1 MMRLLS
7 GIGAWVRQW
16 LADVGHAALL
26 FLRLLWLGPACL
38 RRFGLVRDQMHF

>member
-1 MMRLLS
+1 MMRLLA

-26 FLRLLWLGPACL
+26 FCACCGWVLLAC
-38 RRFGLVRDQMHF
+38 GVLVWSATKCIF

>member
-1 MMRLLS
+1 MMRLLA